1 MKVKSTKQNPVLKTG
16 TKFVFIYKMRK
27 HILFPSLAALALIS
41 ACDTLHQL
49 PVQINLPTVESNVPS
64 QSEVASGLKEA
75 LINGISKGTG
85 SLNKPGA
92 FFQNAVRKILL
103 PQEVRDLESKIRNN
117 AVLNAAIGGQ
127 LDKAV
132 KAMNDGA
139 ENAMGK
145 AMPIFKDAVMN
156 MSFSDAMGILR
167 GGNGAATQYLK
178 NTTSVALQQAFK
190 PVIQQALN
198 DVKITEYWNPIIR
211 EINKPL
217 NKTLLGIK
225 QDINPDLNAYV
236 TEKASN
242 ALFQEIEQQEN
253 AIRANP
259 VERGT
264 ALLKKVFDYADSQK
278 K

>member
-1 MKVKSTKQNPVLKTG
+1 MKEKFTKQYPVLKTG
-16 TKFVFIYKMRK
+16 TKFVFINPMIMR
-27 HILFPSLAALALIS
+27 ILFSSLAAVALIS
-41 ACDTLHQL
+41 ACDTLNRL
-49 PVQINLPTVESNVPS
+49 PVQISPSPVERKVPS

-75 LINGISKGTG
+75 LINGVGKGTV

-92 FFQNAVRKILL
+92 FFQNDVRKILL
-103 PQEVRDLESKIRNN
+103 PPEVRDLASKIRGN

-127 LDKAV
+127 LDKGV
-132 KAMNDGA
+132 KAMNEGA

-145 AMPIFKDAVMN
+145 AMPIFKDAVIN
-156 MSFSDAMGILR
+156 MSFADAMGILR
-167 GGNGAATQYLK
+167 GGNGAATRYLK
-178 NTTSVALQQAFK
+178 NTTSEALHQAFK

-236 TEKASN
+236 TEKANN

-253 AIRANP
+253 AIRSNP

>member
-1 MKVKSTKQNPVLKTG
+1 MKTHT
-16 TKFVFIYKMRK
+16 
-27 HILFPSLAALALIS
+27 ILFILAATAVLP
-41 ACDTLHQL
+41 ACDTLSQL
-49 PVQINLPTVESNVPS
+49 PVQINLPTAESTIPT
-64 QSEVASGLKEA
+64 QSEATSGLKEA
-75 LINGISKGTG
+75 LISGVSKGTT

-103 PQEVRDLESKIRNN
+103 PQEVRDLESKIRSNG
-117 AVLNAAIGGQ
+117 VLNAAIGGQ

-139 ENAMGK
+139 ENAMAK
-145 AMPIFKDAVMN
+145 AMPIFRDAVMN

-178 NTTSVALQQAFK
+178 NTTSASLQQAFK

-198 DVKITEYWNPIIR
+198 EVKITEYWNPIIR

-236 TEKASN
+236 TEKATT

-253 AIRANP
+253 AIRSNP
-259 VERGT
+259 VERT
-264 ALLKKVFDYADSQK
+264 SALLKKVFDYADSQK

>member
-1 MKVKSTKQNPVLKTG
+1 MNTRHIIIAILTALVL
-16 TKFVFIYKMRK
+16 
-27 HILFPSLAALALIS
+27 P
-41 ACDTLHQL
+41 ACDTLSQL
-49 PVQINLPTVESNVPS
+49 PIQVNLPAAESVIPS
-64 QSEVASGLKEA
+64 QAETASGLKEA
-75 LINGISKGTG
+75 LVNGVGKGTAT
-85 SLNKPGA
+85 LNKPGS
-92 FFQNAVRKILL
+92 FFQSVARKILL
-103 PQEVRDLESKIRNN
+103 PQEVREIEGKIRNN

-145 AMPIFKDAVMN
+145 AMPIFKDAIMN

-178 NTTSVALQQAFK
+178 NTSSTALQQAFK

-236 TEKASN
+236 TEKATI
-242 ALFQEIEQQEN
+242 ALFQEIETQEN
-253 AIRANP
+253 AIRSNP
-259 VERGT
+259 VERT
-264 ALLKKVFDYADSQK
+264 SALLKKVFDYSDNQK

>member
-1 MKVKSTKQNPVLKTG
+1 MKIHTFLSA
-16 TKFVFIYKMRK
+16 I
-27 HILFPSLAALALIS
+27 AAIALMS
-41 ACDTLHQL
+41 GCDTLSQL
-49 PVQINLPTVESNVPS
+49 PVQINLPTAESNIPS
-64 QSEVASGLKEA
+64 QSEVSSGLKEA
-75 LINGISKGTG
+75 LVNGVGKGTT

-167 GGNGAATQYLK
+167 GGNGAATQYLR
-178 NTTSVALQQAFK
+178 NTTSAALQKAFK

-198 DVKITEYWNPIIR
+198 EVKITEYWNPVIR

-236 TEKASN
+236 TERATV

-259 VERGT
+259 VERTT
-264 ALLKKVFDYADSQK
+264 ALLKKVFDYADIQK

>member
-1 MKVKSTKQNPVLKTG
+1 MHS
-16 TKFVFIYKMRK
+16 R
-27 HILFPSLAALALIS
+27 ILLSLLAGMLILP
-41 ACDTLHQL
+41 ACDTLSQL
-49 PVQINLPTVESNVPS
+49 PVQINLPTAENPIPS
-64 QSEVASGLKEA
+64 QSEAASGLKEA
-75 LINGISKGTG
+75 LISGIGKGTT

-92 FFQNAVRKILL
+92 FFQNAARKILL
-103 PQEVRDLESKIRNN
+103 PKEIQDLESKIRGN

-127 LDKAV
+127 LDKAI
-132 KAMNDGA
+132 KAMNDGV

-156 MSFSDAMGILR
+156 MSFADAMGILR
-167 GGNGAATQYLK
+167 GGNGAATRYLQ
-178 NTTSVALQQAFK
+178 NTTTAALQQAFK

-236 TEKASN
+236 TEKATT

-253 AIRANP
+253 AIRSNP
-259 VERGT
+259 VERTT

>member
-1 MKVKSTKQNPVLKTG
+1 MK
-16 TKFVFIYKMRK
+16 I
-27 HILFPSLAALALIS
+27 HILIPAIAAIALMPG
-41 ACDTLHQL
+41 CDTLNQL
-49 PVQINLPTVESNVPS
+49 PVQINLPTAENTIPT
-64 QSEVASGLKEA
+64 QTEVASGLKEA
-75 LINGISKGTG
+75 LVNGVGKGTS

-92 FFQNAVRKILL
+92 FFQNAALKILL
-103 PQEVRDLESKIRNN
+103 PPEVRNLESKIRNN

-132 KAMNDGA
+132 KAMNEGA

-167 GGNGAATQYLK
+167 GGNGAATQYLR
-178 NTTSVALQQAFK
+178 NTTSSALQQAFK
-190 PVIQQALN
+190 PTIQQALN
-198 DVKITEYWNPIIR
+198 EVKITEYWNPVIR

-236 TEKASN
+236 TERATV

-259 VERGT
+259 VERST
-264 ALLKKVFDYADSQK
+264 ALLKKVFNYADSQK

>member
-1 MKVKSTKQNPVLKTG
+1 MRIHSLTAILAG
-16 TKFVFIYKMRK
+16 TFF
-27 HILFPSLAALALIS
+27 LS
-41 ACDTLHQL
+41 ACDILNQM
-49 PVQINLPTVESNVPS
+49 PVQINLPTAENSIPTESEAS
-64 QSEVASGLKEA
+64 SGLGEA
-75 LINGISKGTG
+75 LINGIEKGTTT
-85 SLNKPGA
+85 LNKPGA
-92 FFQNAVRKILL
+92 FFQSAVRKILL
-103 PQEVRDLESKIRNN
+103 PKEVRDLESKIRNN

-132 KAMNDGA
+132 KAMNEGA

-145 AMPIFKDAVMN
+145 AMPIFKDAVMK
-156 MSFSDAMGILR
+156 MTFTDAMSILR
-167 GGNGAATQYLK
+167 GGNGAATLYLK
-178 NTTSVALQQAFK
+178 NNTSTSLQAAFK
-190 PVIQQALN
+190 PVIENALN
-198 DVKITEYWNPIIR
+198 EAKITEYWNPIIR

-236 TEKASN
+236 TERATT

-259 VERGT
+259 VERTT
-264 ALLKKVFDYADSQK
+264 ALLKKVFNYAESQK

>member
-1 MKVKSTKQNPVLKTG
+1 MNNRLLYP
-16 TKFVFIYKMRK
+16 
-27 HILFPSLAALALIS
+27 ILTAILTLA
-41 ACDTLHQL
+41 ACDTLNQL
-49 PVQINLPTVESNVPS
+49 PVQINVPS
-64 QSEVASGLKEA
+64 PGIPALTESEAASGLKEA
-75 LINGISKGTG
+75 LVNGVAKGTA

-92 FFQNAVRKILL
+92 FFQNAAKKILL
-103 PQEVRDLESKIRNN
+103 PQEVRDLESKIRGN

-145 AMPIFKDAVMN
+145 AMPIFKDAVMK
-156 MSFSDAMGILR
+156 MSFADAMGILR

-178 NTTSVALQQAFK
+178 NTTSSALQQAFK

-198 DVKITEYWNPIIR
+198 EVKITEYWNPVIR

-225 QDINPDLNAYV
+225 QDINPDLNGYV
-236 TEKASN
+236 TEKATA
-242 ALFQEIEQQEN
+242 ALFQEIELQEN
-253 AIRANP
+253 AIRSNP
-259 VERGT
+259 SERTT
-264 ALLKKVFDYADSQK
+264 ALLKKVFDYADKQK

>member
-1 MKVKSTKQNPVLKTG
+1 MKVLST
-16 TKFVFIYKMRK
+16 
-27 HILFPSLAALALIS
+27 ILLAGIIFS
-41 ACDTLHQL
+41 ACDTINKL
-49 PVQINLPTVESNVPS
+49 PVKINVPAAENS
-64 QSEVASGLKEA
+64 IPTQTEAASGLKEA
-75 LINGISKGTG
+75 LISGVGKGTG
-85 SLNKPGA
+85 LLNKPGA
-92 FFQNAVRKILL
+92 FFQNAARKILL
-103 PQEVRDLESKIRNN
+103 PKEVRDLESKIRNN
-117 AVLNAAIGGQ
+117 PVLNAAIGGQ

-145 AMPIFKDAVMN
+145 AMPIFKDAIMN
-156 MSFSDAMGILR
+156 MSFADAMGVLR
-167 GGNGAATQYLK
+167 GGNGAATQYLR
-178 NTTSVALQQAFK
+178 NTTTTSLQQAFK
-190 PVIQQALN
+190 PVIQQSLN

-236 TEKASN
+236 TEKATT

-259 VERGT
+259 AERTT
-264 ALLKKVFDYADSQK
+264 AMLKKVFEYADTQK

>member
-1 MKVKSTKQNPVLKTG
+1 M
-16 TKFVFIYKMRK
+16 
-27 HILFPSLAALALIS
+27 
-41 ACDTLHQL
+41 
-49 PVQINLPTVESNVPS
+49 
-64 QSEVASGLKEA
+64 
-75 LINGISKGTG
+75 
-85 SLNKPGA
+85 LNKPGA
-92 FFQNAVRKILL
+92 FFQSAARKILL

-127 LDKAV
+127 LDKAI

-145 AMPIFKDAVMN
+145 AMPIFKDAIMK
-156 MSFSDAMGILR
+156 MSFADAMGILR
-167 GGNGAATQYLK
+167 GGNGAATQYLR
-178 NTTSVALQQAFK
+178 NTTTASLQQAFK
-190 PVIQQALN
+190 PIIQQSLN
-198 DVKITEYWNPIIR
+198 EVKITEYWNPIIR

-225 QDINPDLNAYV
+225 KDINPDLNVYV
-236 TEKASN
+236 TEKATT

-259 VERGT
+259 AERTT
-264 ALLKKVFDYADSQK
+264 ALLKKVFEYADAQK

>member
-1 MKVKSTKQNPVLKTG
+1 MK
-16 TKFVFIYKMRK
+16 I
-27 HILFPSLAALALIS
+27 HILIPAIAAIALMPG
-41 ACDTLHQL
+41 CDTLHQL
-49 PVQINLPTVESNVPS
+49 PVQINLPTAENTIPT
-64 QSEVASGLKEA
+64 QTEVASGLKEA
-75 LINGISKGTG
+75 LVNGVGKGTA

-92 FFQNAVRKILL
+92 FFQNAALKILL
-103 PQEVRDLESKIRNN
+103 PPEVRNLESKIRNN

-132 KAMNDGA
+132 KAMNEGA

-167 GGNGAATQYLK
+167 GGNGAATQYLR
-178 NTTSVALQQAFK
+178 NTTSSALQQAFK
-190 PVIQQALN
+190 PTIQQALN
-198 DVKITEYWNPIIR
+198 EVKITEYWNPVIR

-236 TEKASN
+236 TERATV

-264 ALLKKVFDYADSQK
+264 ALLKKVFNYADSQK

>member
-1 MKVKSTKQNPVLKTG
+1 MNFRLATIIMAAVAFL
-16 TKFVFIYKMRK
+16 
-27 HILFPSLAALALIS
+27 PS
-41 ACDTLHQL
+41 CDTLNQL
-49 PVQINLPTVESNVPS
+49 PVQISIPTAENTIPS
-64 QSEVASGLKEA
+64 SSEAASGLKEA

-85 SLNKPGA
+85 TLNKPGA
-92 FFQNAVRKILL
+92 FFQNAARKILL
-103 PQEVRDLESKIRNN
+103 PKEVRDLESKIRNN

-127 LDKAV
+127 LDKAI

-145 AMPIFKDAVMN
+145 ALPIFRDAVVN
-156 MSFSDAMGILR
+156 MSFADAMGILR

-178 NTTSVALQQAFK
+178 NTTSTALQQAFK
-190 PVIQQALN
+190 PVIQRALN
-198 DVKITEYWNPIIR
+198 DVKITEYWNPVIR

-225 QDINPDLNAYV
+225 QDINPDLNTYV
-236 TEKASN
+236 TERATT

-259 VERGT
+259 VERT
-264 ALLKKVFDYADSQK
+264 SALLKKVFEYADSQK